1 MENKTQTAVEW
12 LAKQLELYGDPQ
24 YCEIKWNELDE
35 LIQQAKEMELKQTE
49 KKDSVISQI
58 DLELSLIEDYAKG
71 EVGNAIT
78 TLRKKISNYY
88 EENNYE

>member
-1 MENKTQTAVEW
+1 MENKKQTAVEW
-12 LAKQLELYGDPQ
+12 FANALYEKFEMKGDGRVIDDLLE
-24 YCEIKWNELDE
+24 
-35 LIQQAKEMELKQTE
+35 QAKEMELKQTE
-49 KKDSVISQI
+49 QKDSIISQI

>member
-1 MENKTQTAVEW
+1 MKQTAIEW
-12 LAKQLELYGDPQ
+12 LKLQLEEHGDPQ
-24 YCEIKWNELDE
+24 YCELTWKELDE
-35 LIQQAKEMELKQTE
+35 LCEQAKEMELKQTE
-49 KKDSVISQI
+49 QKDSVISQI

>member
-1 MENKTQTAVEW
+1 MENKKQTAVEW
-12 LAKQLELYGDPQ
+12 FANALYEKFKMKGDGRVIDDLLE
-24 YCEIKWNELDE
+24 
-35 LIQQAKEMELKQTE
+35 QAKEMELKQTE
-49 KKDSVISQI
+49 QKDSVISQI

>member
-1 MENKTQTAVEW
+1 MENKKQTAVEW
-12 LAKQLELYGDPQ
+12 LTAQIWKREPLEH
-24 YCEIKWNELDE
+24 ERKVIE
-35 LIQQAKEMELKQTE
+35 QAKEIELKQIE
-49 KKDSVISQI
+49 QKDSVISQI

>member
-1 MENKTQTAVEW
+1 MKQTAVEW
-12 LAKQLELYGDPQ
+12 LKLQLEEYGDPQ
-24 YCEIKWNELDE
+24 YCELTWKELDE
-35 LIQQAKEMELKQTE
+35 LCEQAKEMELKQTE
-49 KKDSVISQI
+49 QKDSVISQI